1 MAEEKSTS
9 IFQGVIDAINK
20 NRKTT
25 PQMDALPSF
34 STNQTTVSK
43 KTGTVNSNTIQD
55 IQQGFLDWQ
64 INKINNDLYNR
75 KLYYDSDRLTA
86 YQDFRSMDMS
96 PEVSAALTIMR
107 DECLVRS
114 EDGDILGIYSENV
127 RVKNVLK
134 DLFHNRLNI
143 EFNLRLWIR
152 DLMKYGDY
160 FVHLHV
166 DGDEGIYDF
175 QALPTEEVFREEG
188 YNNNPNATRFRWEA
202 TNQYFEEWQIAHF
215 RLLEDTKR
223 IPYGRS
229 VLDSARKIW
238 KQLQLAEDSML
249 VYRFSRAAERKVF
262 YIEVG
267 NLSDD
272 DVKQYIQQVQMA
284 LKKQP
289 VVDSRNGNFN
299 VKYDPMN
306 ITEDY
311 FIPIRGEKSSKI
323 DTLPGATNMNDIADI
338 QYLENKLFAALQVP
352 KDYLNYGES
361 LPGGSTLSQKD
372 LRFSRTINSI
382 QQAILAELKRIANI
396 HLYFCGFGDYID
408 EFELTLTNPSTQQ
421 ELLKLEIMK
430 ARLEV
435 FKEMFSGAATDPVSY
450 TYAMQKI
457 LGLSNEEI
465 KLILKQKKIEKKI
478 FAEIDAAATT
488 YKKIGLFK
496 DLDNKFE
503 IPGSDQN
510 PPPAGE
516 GEGGE
521 EAAGFQGSS
530 ALGGGG
536 DLDATGID
544 DLGAEPGGEI
554 PTGTEAGGETAGG
567 ETAGGETEA
576 PTPEAVTENLKRI
589 VKNKD
594 KNIDSMLEELL
605 GKEIKSKSHEEIISS
620 NPFIKKQDSLNFK
633 TKKMIENLENKFK
646 ENKEIES
653 KIEEYDI
660 SDNVINLESSL
671 LRTSD
676 FLNKKADELK
686 NNIDFIINE
695 SEE

>member
-20 NRKTT
+20 NRKST

-34 STNQTTVSK
+34 NTNQSTVLK
-43 KTGTVNSNTIQD
+43 KNGTVNSNKVED

-114 EDGDILGIYSENV
+114 EDGDILGIYSENA

-152 DLMKYGDY
+152 DLIKYGDY
-160 FVHLHV
+160 FVHLHI
-166 DGDEGIYDF
+166 DKDEGIYDF
-175 QALPTEEVFREEG
+175 TALPVEELFREDG

-202 TNQYFEEWQIAHF
+202 ANQYFEDWQIAHF

-267 NLSDD
+267 NLSDE

-338 QYLENKLFAALQVP
+338 EYLENKLFAALQVP

-382 QQAILAELKRIANI
+382 QQAILAELKRVANI
-396 HLYFCGFGDYID
+396 HLYFCGFEDYID

-421 ELLKLEIMK
+421 ELLKLEILK

-435 FKEMFSGAATDPVSY
+435 FKEMFSGAATDPASY

-457 LGLSNEEI
+457 LGFSNEEI

-510 PPPAGE
+510 PPPAGD
-516 GEGGE
+516 GEGGGE
-521 EAAGFQGSS
+521 ESAGFQGSS
-530 ALGGGG
+530 ALGGGAG
-536 DLDATGID
+536 LDATGID
-544 DLGAEPGGEI
+544 DLGAEPGIDAAAGADA
-554 PTGTEAGGETAGG
+554 GTTDTDAAAEPSTSE
-567 ETAGGETEA
+567 
-576 PTPEAVTENLKRI
+576 PEAVTENLKRI

-605 GKEIKSKSHEEIISS
+605 GKEIKSKTHEEIISS

-646 ENKEIES
+646 ENKESES

-660 SDNVINLESSL
+660 SDNVINLENSL

-676 FLNKKADELK
+676 FLNKKADVLK